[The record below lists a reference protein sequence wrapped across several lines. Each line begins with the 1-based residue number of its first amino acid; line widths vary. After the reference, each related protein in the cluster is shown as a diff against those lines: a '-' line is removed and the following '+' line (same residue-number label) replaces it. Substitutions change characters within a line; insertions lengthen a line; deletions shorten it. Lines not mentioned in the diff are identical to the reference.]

1 MVGMT
6 GVDGLATG
14 LPTAEIIDSMIQAE
28 RQSVVGV
35 EQRKEL
41 AELRLESV
49 RTLNLRML
57 DADTDLFYLR
67 RASTFNAKSVTS
79 SDTAALGASATS
91 VAAAGSYSVSVEQL
105 AQAHQVAT
113 AGQASKTDAVFTG
126 TVSITV
132 GSGEAWSI
140 SFDEATSLE
149 DVATAINRDADSGVL
164 AQVVSDTTTDPA
176 NPYRLV
182 LTGRETG
189 AANTIGV
196 TSTMTGG
203 SPDDDPFAT
212 LSENQA
218 AQDAVVSMQVG
229 SGAGAFT
236 ATATS
241 ADNTID
247 DLIDG
252 VTFEANAVATDV
264 TVDISFDSSQATE
277 RVSDFVESLN
287 GALSYFR
294 DNADYNQDTGEAGV
308 LFNEGDIR
316 RSLASV
322 VRTAVSG
329 APDRDAV
336 GDVAGLA
343 DIGISY
349 DEDSGL
355 FELDES
361 ELASVMASDPEGVRD
376 LFVAGGL
383 GDAINERVKALTQ
396 SVDGVL
402 ANKQDFLTGQ
412 ISHMDERITR
422 MDELLAQR
430 RERYEAE
437 FLQLEKLT
445 AYYQNQQQFL
455 TSQIRSFQNMAS
467 DGKDS

>member
-1 MVGMT
+1 
-6 GVDGLATG
+6 
-14 LPTAEIIDSMIQAE
+14 
-28 RQSVVGV
+28 
-35 EQRKEL
+35 
-41 AELRLESV
+41 
-49 RTLNLRML
+49 
-57 DADTDLFYLR
+57 
-67 RASTFNAKSVTS
+67 
-79 SDTAALGASATS
+79 
-91 VAAAGSYSVSVEQL
+91 
-105 AQAHQVAT
+105 
-113 AGQASKTDAVFTG
+113 
-126 TVSITV
+126 
-132 GSGEAWSI
+132 
-140 SFDEATSLE
+140 
-149 DVATAINRDADSGVL
+149 
-164 AQVVSDTTTDPA
+164 
-176 NPYRLV
+176 
-182 LTGRETG
+182 
-189 AANTIGV
+189 
-196 TSTMTGG
+196 
-203 SPDDDPFAT
+203 
-212 LSENQA
+212 
-218 AQDAVVSMQVG
+218 
-229 SGAGAFT
+229 
-236 ATATS
+236 
-241 ADNTID
+241 
-247 DLIDG
+247 
-252 VTFEANAVATDV
+252 
-264 TVDISFDSSQATE
+264 
-277 RVSDFVESLN
+277 VESLN

-294 DNADYNQDTGEAGV
+294 DNADYNQDNGEAGV